1 MIMITMMPTMM
12 IKRPG
17 KCSWV
22 IYDAVMM
29 KKMMMMMT
37 MMTTMM
43 NLMVMMI
50 LIRNVAER
58 LMKLIIFNIIIF
70 IVI

>member
-29 KKMMMMMT
+29 KMMMMMMT

-43 NLMVMMI
+43 KMMNREYGT
-50 LIRNVAER
+50 LVCR
-58 LMKLIIFNIIIF
+58 LAQ
-70 IVI
+70 VRTSPS